1 MLLPVCERTKGL
13 SQWCTVPRLLWKR
26 GPLAPVVVGEGQ
38 VNLVYGR
45 RSRCSGHGQ
54 SLKSFVVHLMM
65 KWISIVFDDE
75 SNRSSGC
82 DSSCYT
88 GCRHLRKLPCV
99 AELLQGVSVV
109 LLNQW

>member
-54 SLKSFVVHLMM
+54 SLQSFVVDLMM
-65 KWISIVFDDE
+65 NQIDPPVATLAPME
-75 SNRSSGC
+75 PGVASGC
-82 DSSCYT
+82 SHGDYR
-88 GCRHLRKLPCV
+88 GL
-99 AELLQGVSVV
+99 
-109 LLNQW
+109 